1 MLDIITYG
9 SATLTEKAAPVTAF
23 DAELATFIE
32 ELYEAMRRGRGVG
45 LAAPQVDRSIRVF
58 VTGVDNDKL
67 RCFVNPEIIQTS
79 PEEVD
84 FEEGCLS
91 LPGLYAM
98 VKRPESIKVQAFNE
112 KGRPFVLE
120 TGGFLARVILHEFDH
135 LNGVLFV
142 DRLPPHK
149 RARALESYL
158 KKVRM

>member
-1 MLDIITYG
+1 
-9 SATLTEKAAPVTAF
+9 
-23 DAELATFIE
+23 
-32 ELYEAMRRGRGVG
+32 
-45 LAAPQVDRSIRVF
+45 
-58 VTGVDNDKL
+58 
-67 RCFVNPEIIQTS
+67 
-79 PEEVD
+79 
-84 FEEGCLS
+84 
-91 LPGLYAM
+91 M